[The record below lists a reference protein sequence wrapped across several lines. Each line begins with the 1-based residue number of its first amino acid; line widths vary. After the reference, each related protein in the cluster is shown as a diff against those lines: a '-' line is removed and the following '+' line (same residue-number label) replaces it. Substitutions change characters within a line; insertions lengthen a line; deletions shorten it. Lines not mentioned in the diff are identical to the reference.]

1 MRISEIAA
9 HLGARLL
16 GEDGEVSSCAPIFK
30 AGQKDL
36 SLLAWPKDIRLAK
49 RTRIGALLI
58 STDWAADY
66 ADEIPSSLLVIDNLT
81 EAFKRLFMLQRQGF
95 FARQSSITEASIHA
109 SARVS
114 SQAYVGHAHVGAQS
128 IISPGAI
135 ISDDVVI
142 GSNCHISSGVFIASG
157 TRLGDNNFVGANSV
171 IGSDAFAPFEDQVLC
186 SLGNVEVKNNVRIGA
201 LCTIDRALLGS
212 TLIHNNCLL
221 DNHVHVGHDAEL
233 GEKVVIAAQ
242 TGLAGFVQIGEGATL
257 GGQVGVAP
265 HVVIGAHARV
275 SAKTFVHK
283 ALGPYEICSG
293 NPGLA
298 HEQYLSVYKK
308 NTKTKSRKLS
318 YE

>member
-30 AGQKDL
+30 AGPRDL

-81 EAFKRLFMLQRQGF
+81 EAFKRLFILLKQGLNQ
-95 FARQSSITEASIHA
+95 QSLVTQASIHA

-114 SQAYVGHAHVGAQS
+114 PQAYVGLAHVGAQS

-171 IGSDAFAPFEDQVLC
+171 IGSEAFAPFEDQVLC
-186 SLGNVEVKNNVRIGA
+186 SLGNVVIKNNIRIGA

-212 TLIHNNCLL
+212 TLINNNCLL

-265 HVVIGAHARV
+265 HVMIGAHARV

-283 ALGPYEICSG
+283 ALGSYEICSG